1 VKVATR
7 PLVETLYFTDARV
20 PPASSLNSFVG
31 ECKLQGRRKQMEQ
44 VDCVVVGAGV
54 VGLAVARAL
63 ALDGREVLV
72 LEAVNAFGTGTSSR
86 NSEVIHAG
94 IYYAPGSLKARL
106 CVQGRALL
114 YDYCGERN
122 ISYRRCGKLLVATE
136 LAQVAQLQG
145 IADQALRNGVTD
157 LVLLSADEARKLE
170 PALRCHAA
178 LLSPST
184 GIIDSHGL
192 MLALLGD
199 LENAGGVLALNA
211 PLASA
216 RVVPSGIELQ
226 AADGTQL
233 QAKTVINAAGLQA
246 PALAARFAGL
256 DRRFVPQAFYAKGNY
271 FTLATR
277 APFSHL
283 IYPVPQAAGLGVHLT
298 LDLGG
303 QAKFGPDVEWVESPD
318 DLTVDPARGDAFY
331 AEVRKYWPGLPDGA
345 LLPGYAGIRP
355 KINAP
360 GEAARDFV
368 IQGPNEHGVPGL
380 VNLFG
385 IESPG
390 LTSCLAIGD
399 LVKQWGSKKS
409 GSDSN

>member
-1 VKVATR
+1 
-7 PLVETLYFTDARV
+7 
-20 PPASSLNSFVG
+20 
-31 ECKLQGRRKQMEQ
+31 MEQ

-63 ALDGREVLV
+63 ALEGREVLV
-72 LEAVNAFGTGTSSR
+72 LEAANAFGTGTSSR
-86 NSEVIHAG
+86 NSEVNHAG

-114 YDYCGERN
+114 YDYCQARG
-122 ISYRRCGKLLVATE
+122 ISHRRCGKLLVATE

-145 IADQALRNGVTD
+145 IADQASRNGVTD
-157 LVLLSADEARKLE
+157 LAFLTAAAARQLE
-170 PALRCHAA
+170 PQLQCEAA

-216 RVVPSGIELQ
+216 RVGPSGIALQ
-226 AADGTQL
+226 AADGTEL
-233 QAKTVINAAGLQA
+233 HAKTVVNAAGLQA

-256 DRRFVPQAFYAKGNY
+256 DPRHVPQAFYAKGNY

-303 QAKFGPDVEWVESPD
+303 QAKFGPDVQWVDSPD

-368 IQGPNEHGVPGL
+368 IQTPRDHGVPGL

-390 LTSCLAIGD
+390 LTSCLAIAD
-399 LVKQWGSKKS
+399 LVKQWGS
-409 GSDSN
+409 DSN